1 MCVKTTAK
9 RRARSDAELLDHA
22 ATNLTRALKRD
33 MLKKDGRI
41 DYEKLRKEGY
51 SERLL
56 AKLEQA

>member
-1 MCVKTTAK
+1 MKTAAK
-9 RRARSDAELLDHA
+9 RRAKSEAELLDDA
-22 ATNLTRALKRD
+22 ANNLARALKRD
-33 MLKKDGRI
+33 MLKKNGRI

>member
-1 MCVKTTAK
+1 MKTTAK
-9 RRARSDAELLDHA
+9 RRAKSDAKLLDR
-22 ATNLTRALKRD
+22 ATKNLARALKED

-56 AKLEQA
+56 EKLQQA